1 MQVTQGVYSSPFRAF
16 LSAILTKHYLI
27 RPKVLDPAPSLIFLG
42 IRMPTYSC
50 VFYLLFNGGKLQVC
64 FTLSPNSL
72 IVSPSSSFLKT
83 CLYQFLNLSLDPI
96 TIKYHGCHCF
106 VSYVIHVQWFP
117 VSPRRDRVYFTV
129 LRIEL
134 LAGRHNG
141 TIRHDKNI
149 NLPRKNA

>member
-1 MQVTQGVYSSPFRAF
+1 MQVIQGVYSSPFRAF

-83 CLYQFLNLSLDPI
+83 CLYQFLNFIPRSYNHQIPWVSLL
-96 TIKYHGCHCF
+96 C
-106 VSYVIHVQWFP
+106 V
-117 VSPRRDRVYFTV
+117 
-129 LRIEL
+129 
-134 LAGRHNG
+134 
-141 TIRHDKNI
+141 IRHTRSVVSRLTQEGPSVLHSTADRT
-149 NLPRKNA
+149 PSGSPQWHETTR